1 MSFEF
6 VKSTQATTTVKIMS
20 QHHTFDLLE
29 TFPFNSDRKRMSIVI
44 RDQGVIKMYSK
55 GADSIIKNRLAEDQ
69 SFDLD
74 DYLYKFSVIG
84 LRTLVVAMR
93 IVSESEYS

>member
-1 MSFEF
+1 
-6 VKSTQATTTVKIMS
+6 
-20 QHHTFDLLE
+20 
-29 TFPFNSDRKRMSIVI
+29 MSIVI